1 MCVLMLLIEGACRN
15 FCHKNSKKFTFGVQ
29 NNGPVNNNCEA
40 VCEIKWPLQ
49 ITANLL
55 SAEYRDLS
63 IN

>member
-1 MCVLMLLIEGACRN
+1 L
-15 FCHKNSKKFTFGVQ
+15 K
-29 NNGPVNNNCEA
+29 GPVGISATKIPKSLLLEFRIMGQLNKNCEA

-55 SAEYRDLS
+55 SAEYVDLS